1 MPDALPETMRLNR
14 LLFLI
19 LGGLA
24 GMLAIAGGFFLPR
37 LLDVLLERF
46 ASSSV
51 KDFYHKVIEPDKNL
65 LSLVIVLTISDVILL
80 AYPRPEFLKL
90 IELPISL
97 SLAITISFLGSQLFK
112 RFFDAYLLNATLQ
125 AGRKVNSELL
135 ILAKLVVN
143 LLIIVVTVIIFAQTH
158 QINILGLVASLGIG
172 GLSVAFAAQKTLE
185 QLLGGIVIYIDRPF
199 IVDDYIGL
207 PDGTFGRVESIGL
220 RSTKI
225 RTSGKGT
232 LMIVPNSELT
242 QVSIENF
249 TGGKKVISIISL
261 VFYRA
266 IPDQEKSLIRQ
277 VIVEST
283 MDIFGID
290 ARSTEVSFK
299 DIIQDSTEPITQ
311 AQINFFIL
319 GSGEFSMELRRQVL
333 DIAKQNITNQLKEYG
348 IAFDIAEQTINVDSP
363 ITV

>member
-1 MPDALPETMRLNR
+1 MPDTLPETIRLNTF
-14 LLFLI
+14 LFLV
-19 LGGLA
+19 LWGLA
-24 GMLAIAGGFFLPR
+24 GMLAIASGFFVPR
-37 LLDVLLERF
+37 LLDIVLQRF
-46 ASSSV
+46 ASSQI
-51 KDFYHKVIEPDKNL
+51 KEAYHKVIEPEKGL
-65 LSLVIVLTISDVILL
+65 LSLVVVLTISDVILL
-80 AYPRPEFLKL
+80 VYPRPEFFNL

-97 SLAITISFLGSQLFK
+97 SLAIGISFLGSRLFK

-135 ILAKLVVN
+135 ILAKLLVN
-143 LLIIVVTVIIFAQTH
+143 LLLIVITIIIFAQTH

-172 GLSVAFAAQKTLE
+172 GLSLAFAAQKTLE

-199 IVDDYIGL
+199 VVDDYIGL

-242 QVSIENF
+242 QVNIENF
-249 TGGKKVISIISL
+249 TGGKKVISIIAL
-261 VFYRA
+261 VFYRP

-299 DIIQDSTEPITQ
+299 DIQDGTQPITQ

-333 DIAKQNITNQLKEYG
+333 DIAKQNITKQLKEYG
-348 IAFDIAEQTINVDSP
+348 IAFDIGEQTINVDSP
-363 ITV
+363 ITI